1 MSEVPMTSTT
11 DASSRTAIR
20 HAHDADAPA
29 IAALLTQLG
38 YPIDAAHVPPR
49 IARFTAA
56 GAGALLVAEVDGAV
70 AAIAALEIT
79 NPIHHAD
86 PVAHL
91 SAFVVGADYRR
102 RGLGRR
108 LLAEVEHVARAT
120 GCRRIVVT
128 SAEHRGDAH
137 GFYLGAGW
145 KFTGRRFA
153 RELTA

>member
-1 MSEVPMTSTT
+1 MTTPA
-11 DASSRTAIR
+11 DAGDRTSIR
-20 HAHDADAPA
+20 NARDADSAA

-38 YPIDAAHVPPR
+38 YPMDAAHVPSR
-49 IARFTAA
+49 IAKFTAA
-56 GAGALLVAEVDGAV
+56 GAGALLVLEVDGQV
-70 AAIAALEIT
+70 AAIAAVEIT
-79 NPIHHAD
+79 HPIHHAD

-108 LLAEVEHVARAT
+108 LLSEVEHAARAA

-145 KFTGRRFA
+145 RYTGRRFA
-153 RELTA
+153 QELT